1 MIAWDLDAAGM
12 LAVHREFWEAS
23 QRVRPNIDTADFR
36 IPTTGHFWDFDCRF
50 ESQSGSVRTRG
61 DVVSYS
67 FLIEVAGTLEAPLLM
82 VRCQAPEATPSHV
95 PSSVIL
101 TRSVRAPFEMP
112 SIHLKAR
119 FPC

>member
-12 LAVHREFWEAS
+12 LALHRQIWEQS
-23 QRVRPNIDTADFR
+23 RSRPNIDTADFR

-67 FLIEVAGTLEAPLLM
+67 FLIEVAGTFEAPLLM
-82 VRCQAPEATPSHV
+82 VRCQAPETRPSHV
-95 PSSVIL
+95 PSSVTL
-101 TRSVRAPFEMP
+101 TRSVRAPFQMP